1 MKRVFDMVLHGS
13 QGDVRFCEV
22 SLGLALRG
30 WSLLGMERQSGQRGV
45 RRGLVLHGEARSG
58 SAVLAGSVLVMRG
71 RAGYGVLCCGKSA
84 MVCHV
89 MASPG
94 EASCATLGNGVAVEV
109 WCATV
114 STGTFWHG

>member
-1 MKRVFDMVLHGS
+1 MVWHCWVRQDM
-13 QGDVRFCEV
+13 
-22 SLGLALRG
+22 
-30 WSLLGMERQSGQRGV
+30 
-45 RRGLVLHGEARSG
+45 
-58 SAVLAGSVLVMRG
+58 AVLAGPVLVMRG
-71 RAGYGVLCCGKSA
+71 RAGYGVLCCGKSV